1 MPLSLAERLGA
12 IAPSATL
19 AMAAEA
25 QKLAA
30 QGVRVF
36 PFSVGEPDFPTP
48 GHIVDAAKRA
58 LDQGATRYT
67 HPTGTPELKQAV
79 CEATKRHRGFDL
91 TPDRVVVSCGAK
103 HALFNVAAALY
114 GPGDEVIVP
123 APYWVSYPEQVRL
136 FGATAVIA
144 HTDAE
149 SGFVLTPEELERRIS
164 PRTKA
169 LILCSPS
176 NPTGAAYSRE
186 QLLALAEVVRRHD
199 FWVVVDEIYADLV
212 YGGFEHHSLAAL
224 APDLS
229 DRLIVI
235 DGVSKSFAMT
245 GWRIGWSIAPPALS
259 KALGT
264 IQSQSTTNPAAV
276 SQAAAIAALTGPRDA
291 LEQMRQAFE
300 KRRGIMIDG
309 LNALP
314 GVRASLPVGAFYAF
328 PEVRGLIGK
337 RFQGKP
343 LSNDLDVAMYLLREA
358 HAAVVA
364 GEPFGAPGF
373 IRLSYACADT
383 DILEGLASMRR
394 AIDALEGDAA

>member
-1 MPLSLAERLGA
+1 
-12 IAPSATL
+12 
-19 AMAAEA
+19 MAAEA

-48 GHIVDAAKRA
+48 AHIVEAAKLA
-58 LDQGATRYT
+58 LDEGATRYT
-67 HPTGTPELKQAV
+67 HPTGTPELKQAI
-79 CEATKRHRGFDL
+79 CDATKKHRGFDV

-144 HTDAE
+144 TTEAA
-149 SGFVLTPEELERRIS
+149 SGFALTPEELERRIT

-176 NPTGAAYSRE
+176 NPTGAAYTRD
-186 QLLALAEVVRRHD
+186 QLLALAEVVRRHS

-224 APDLS
+224 APDLR
-229 DRLIVI
+229 DRIIVI

-291 LEQMRQAFE
+291 LEAMRRAFE
-300 KRRGIMIDG
+300 RRRTIMIDG

-314 GVRASLPVGAFYAF
+314 GVHATLPEGAFYAF

-337 RFQGKP
+337 RFGGKV
-343 LSNDLDVAMYLLREA
+343 LDSDLEVAMYFLREA

-373 IRLSYACADT
+373 MRLSYACAET

-394 AIDALEGDAA
+394 AIEKLEGDAA